1 MRKLNYNPEKNVVV
15 SARQFLTP
23 IWFARAKAVQGDT
36 HLHHDG
42 LDAFVKVFTQSGSA
56 LPGTFPDKSRG
67 ATSRELHTRPFGWCG
82 DHQILYCSSYAR
94 ELKNFLDGI
103 STSKKLVPAEGQH
116 NYNPISR
123 ITQLKVGKPKGEG
136 MKLKQRTKP
145 VDNPR
150 VMLYEQTE
158 HEEYKRYKRIKY
170 VELAVK
176 CFFAFVFG
184 VLTAYI
190 LKS

>member
-1 MRKLNYNPEKNVVV
+1 
-15 SARQFLTP
+15 
-23 IWFARAKAVQGDT
+23 
-36 HLHHDG
+36 
-42 LDAFVKVFTQSGSA
+42 
-56 LPGTFPDKSRG
+56 
-67 ATSRELHTRPFGWCG
+67 
-82 DHQILYCSSYAR
+82 
-94 ELKNFLDGI
+94 
-103 STSKKLVPAEGQH
+103 
-116 NYNPISR
+116 
-123 ITQLKVGKPKGEG
+123 

-145 VDNPR
+145 VDNSR

-176 CFFAFVFG
+176 CFFAFVLG